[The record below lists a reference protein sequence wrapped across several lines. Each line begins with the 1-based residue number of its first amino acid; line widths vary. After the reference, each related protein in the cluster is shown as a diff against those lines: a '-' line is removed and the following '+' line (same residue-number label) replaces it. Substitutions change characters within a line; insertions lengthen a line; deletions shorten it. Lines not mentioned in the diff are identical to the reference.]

1 MSHKLVALTLDTL
14 DDLPNRCRSCVFW
27 ELDPAA
33 GKQVA
38 RDGGTALEKEAWLSD
53 TLLEWGSCGQ
63 LVYVDGRPAGY
74 ALFAPPAYVPRSMAF
89 PTSPASADAVLLMTA
104 RVQAE
109 FAGAGLGR
117 MLLQAVVGD
126 VARRNIRAVEAF
138 GREAE
143 ALAGKGSASGREGEA
158 YGSSEQDAGCLLP
171 ADMLRAVGFKT
182 VRQHRSFPRLRLDI
196 RSTASWREDVGHAV
210 ERIFT
215 SITQPALLPR

>member
-1 MSHKLVALTLDTL
+1 MSRRLVALTLDTL
-14 DDLPNRCRSCVFW
+14 DDLPSSCRSCVFW

-33 GKQVA
+33 GAQVA
-38 RDGGTALEKEAWLSD
+38 RDGGIALEKEAWLSD

-63 LVYVDGRPAGY
+63 LAYVDGRPAGY

-89 PTSPASADAVLLMTA
+89 PTAPVSADAVLLMTA
-104 RVQAE
+104 RVQPE

-117 MLLQAVVGD
+117 MLVQAVVGD

-138 GREAE
+138 GQ
-143 ALAGKGSASGREGEA
+143 KGEGA
-158 YGSSEQDAGCLLP
+158 RCLLP

-182 VRQHRSFPRLRLDI
+182 VRQHRSVPRLRLDI
-196 RSTASWREDVGHAV
+196 KSTATWREDVEHAV

-215 SITQPALLPR
+215 SMSYPAPAPR